1 MDIKQMRVFVHVA
14 DQRSLSKAGTVL
26 KLSQS
31 AVSRQIRRF
40 EETVGAKL
48 FHRHGHGVVLT
59 DAGAHLFQRCKR
71 ILTEV
76 ETLESDLWKQT
87 RPGITGS
94 VTLGVPAPMAARLA
108 GPFLDR
114 FAEDYP
120 GVSLRVVEGF
130 SSFLHEWLL
139 GGTIDLAI
147 LYGPR
152 PSTIIDA
159 TELLVESLF
168 AIGAPVY
175 RGRDHISPEDLTAT
189 PLIVPHVPHV
199 IRTIVNDA
207 GIQPARY
214 VEVDA
219 LSLMV
224 ELAHQGKGFSLL
236 PLTAVRQELLSGYV
250 SALPISGLDL
260 TWSVSLC
267 RNDLR
272 PMTPAMQA
280 LFGHVRE
287 AVAAMVQSG
296 QWAALR

>member
-1 MDIKQMRVFVHVA
+1 MRVFVHVA
-14 DQRSLSKAGTVL
+14 DQRSLSKAGAVL

-31 AVSRQIRRF
+31 AVSRQISRF
-40 EETVGAKL
+40 EEAVGAKL
-48 FHRHGHGVVLT
+48 FHRHGHGVALT
-59 DAGAHLFQRCKR
+59 DAGAHLFRRCKR
-71 ILTEV
+71 ILADV
-76 ETLESDLWKQT
+76 ETLESDVWKQA
-87 RPGITGS
+87 RLDVTGS

-108 GPFLDR
+108 GPFLDH
-114 FAEDYP
+114 FAEKYP
-120 GVSLRVVEGF
+120 GVSLRIVEGF

-152 PSTIIDA
+152 PSTIVDA
-159 TELLVESLF
+159 TELLEENLF
-168 AIGAPVY
+168 AIGPPDY
-175 RGRDHISPEDLTAT
+175 RDRDHIDLEELNRH
-189 PLIVPHVPHV
+189 PFIVPHVPHV
-199 IRTIVNDA
+199 IRSIVGDT

-250 SALPISGLDL
+250 SALPITGLDL
-260 TWSVSLC
+260 SWSVSLC

-272 PMTPAMQA
+272 PMTPAMQV
-280 LFGHVRE
+280 LYDHVRE
-287 AVAAMVQSG
+287 EVAAMVRSG
-296 QWAALR
+296 QWTARR

>member
-1 MDIKQMRVFVHVA
+1 MRVFVHVA
-14 DQRSLSKAGTVL
+14 DQRSLSRAGTVL

-31 AVSRQIRRF
+31 AVSRQISRF
-40 EETVGAKL
+40 EDAVGAKL
-48 FHRHGHGVVLT
+48 FHRHGHGVELT
-59 DAGAHLFQRCKR
+59 DTGAHLFRRCKR
-71 ILTEV
+71 ILADV
-76 ETLESDLWKQT
+76 EALESDLWKQT
-87 RPGITGS
+87 RPGVTGS

-159 TELLVESLF
+159 TELLVENLF
-168 AIGAPVY
+168 AIGAPAY
-175 RGRDHISPEDLTAT
+175 RGRDHISLEELNRDA
-189 PLIVPHVPHV
+189 LIVPHAPHV
-199 IRTIVNDA
+199 IRAILNDT

-250 SALPISGLDL
+250 SALPISGQDL
-260 TWSVSLC
+260 SWSVSLC

-272 PMTPAMQA
+272 PMNPAMQV
-280 LFGHVRE
+280 LFDHVRE
-287 AVAAMVQSG
+287 EVAAMVRSG
-296 QWAALR
+296 QWAARQEPPR